1 MDRIDTIRHR
11 LPRRPACIA
20 AACMATALAL
30 AACNRT
36 PDIPFAEYG
45 DGYAD
50 KPDFAEVEYRHPL
63 SVDDLQKLT
72 PENIKNF
79 DQEQLD
85 QIYARLSAG
94 PIPDGAFDGD
104 LVFPKGQSGDHRL
117 SEIVGGLGG
126 MAVEWKTLKLEEL
139 GRALWKGKVFYRD
152 QRLLR
157 NRIEDTRLL
166 QPLVGSDLGDI
177 PKTTVNGEDQWL
189 LFPAKLYCG
198 QSRSEEHTSELQ
210 SLMRTSYDV
219 LCSKK
224 KKQNKVTSYMS
235 N

>member
-1 MDRIDTIRHR
+1 MAGMEGVR
-11 LPRRPACIA
+11 LRRPRVPGCVADA
-20 AACMATALAL
+20 YKATAMASDV
-30 AACNRT
+30 CIRT
-36 PDIPFAEYG
+36 PEIPFAEYG

-50 KPDFAEVEYRHPL
+50 KPDFDEVEYRHPM

-189 LFPAKLYCG
+189 LFP
-198 QSRSEEHTSELQ
+198 RSEEHTSELQ
-210 SLMRTSYDV
+210 SLMR
-219 LCSKK
+219 
-224 KKQNKVTSYMS
+224 
-235 N
+235 

>member
-1 MDRIDTIRHR
+1 
-11 LPRRPACIA
+11 
-20 AACMATALAL
+20 MATALAL
-30 AACNRT
+30 AAGNRT

-104 LVFPKGQSGDHRL
+104 LVFPKGSSGDHRL
-117 SEIVGGLGG
+117 SEIVGGIGG
-126 MAVEWKTLKLEEL
+126 MAVEWKTLKPEEL
-139 GRALWKGKVFYRD
+139 GRARWKGKV
-152 QRLLR
+152 
-157 NRIEDTRLL
+157 
-166 QPLVGSDLGDI
+166 
-177 PKTTVNGEDQWL
+177 
-189 LFPAKLYCG
+189 
-198 QSRSEEHTSELQ
+198 RSEEHKSQLQ
-210 SLMRTSYDV
+210 SLMRI
-219 LCSKK
+219 
-224 KKQNKVTSYMS
+224 S
-235 N
+235 NAG